1 MKPNIDSK
9 NCILVEDSVQQQQHN
24 NHQSSTSSASP
35 TEESIQ
41 QQTSTL
47 DVTAGMPSLPSQ
59 PLQQQQQ
66 HQPNQPFQ
74 QQLQYSNGHH
84 GQQDESYSAA
94 QQLKWPQVIEIKDF
108 NILYHANIPPY
119 QFWNLELLNK
129 HPTFIRFS
137 FTMPWGGNFA
147 IYGRR
152 NVAASVTQYDFV
164 EFVKGGRIDNRVKRR
179 RRDTDNNNDDD
190 VNVDDDGDDDYDDHV
205 EEDVRTPLDSGKV
218 IVQRLNRTHQILK
231 RSATSSG
238 PITLDNNM
246 ETAIV
251 NVTVLQYLDSG
262 KWVISIYNDDLVA
275 HTVTAVSE
283 EAEGVTTTCPS
294 DCNGRGSCYLGKC
307 DCIDGY
313 QGVDCSKSK
322 YLFFNN
328 NKSMDDAMANK

>member
-59 PLQQQQQ
+59 PLQQHQQQ
-66 HQPNQPFQ
+66 QQQNQPFQ
-74 QQLQYSNGHH
+74 QQLQYYN

-108 NILYHANIPPY
+108 NTLYHANIPPY

-179 RRDTDNNNDDD
+179 RRSTDI
-190 VNVDDDGDDDYDDHV
+190 NVHLNQNVESNIVDAEQQDEIEHDFDGDEII
-205 EEDVRTPLDSGKV
+205 EEDVSTPLDSGKV
-218 IVQRLNRTHQILK
+218 IVQRLNRTHRIAK

-275 HTVTAVSE
+275 HTVTAVTE
-283 EAEGVTTTCPS
+283 EAEGVTTTCPN

-322 YLFFNN
+322 YMIL
-328 NKSMDDAMANK
+328 